1 MSGIFGISNLPVSTV
16 HTTIT
21 PNGPIEMPKY
31 IPSVIREYNPDEF
44 ISTNAL
50 NAKRHSFLKA
60 FLLKASKAAR
70 HV

>member
-1 MSGIFGISNLPVSTV
+1 MSGIFGISNLPVSTI
-16 HTTIT
+16 HTAIR
-21 PNGPIEMPKY
+21 PNGPIDMPKH
-31 IPSVIREYNPDEF
+31 IPPVIREYGSNEF

-60 FLLKASKAAR
+60 FMLKASKAAR